1 MTNASFCYKL
11 VKSLLL
17 IGYQQMRHW
26 LFSFVIEKKALWNGS
41 QIYDSIMHG
50 NNAKTYFGVF
60 SWFFNG
66 IWARI
71 AGTSN
76 RDSFAYQTRISNGI
90 VVHVGLF
97 LIWLYDNDNK
107 RNTIHGCRREKNHKR
122 KVRKWCTY
130 NDVSEDNALAS
141 WEMKMDDGHDYV
153 MRALP
158 LLSISLRW
166 WWWRLHG
173 DHVTLMIT

>member
-1 MTNASFCYKL
+1 
-11 VKSLLL
+11 
-17 IGYQQMRHW
+17 
-26 LFSFVIEKKALWNGS
+26 
-41 QIYDSIMHG
+41 MHG

-76 RDSFAYQTRISNGI
+76 RDSFAYQTRISNVI

-107 RNTIHGCRREKNHKR
+107 RNTIHGCRREKKSQKKSKKMMHLQ
-122 KVRKWCTY
+122 WCEWRQCPWVLR
-130 NDVSEDNALAS
+130 NENGWWSRLCNESAS
-141 WEMKMDDGHDYV
+141 SAKHLSAMMVVASPRWSCDIDDYV
-153 MRALP
+153 MI
-158 LLSISLRW
+158 SIMPAHREEW
-166 WWWRLHG
+166 WG
-173 DHVTLMIT
+173 DSMHYENGSYFSNNVSARFK